1 MFKQVVLA
9 VVQRAVDASLVE
21 ARRRVAQLSAT
32 LDHIEDAIKRVS
44 EQKAKG

>member
-21 ARRRVAQLSAT
+21 ARRRVSQLSAT
-32 LDHIEDAIKRVS
+32 LDHIEAAAERLR